1 MAFSAIHNLFHVF
14 ILIFYKKT
22 ILLIKYMIK
31 YYWHQGVGLSH
42 SLKQYLEV
50 VMIDKVLNLIKEPL
64 KKEGIDIVSIS
75 YEKETSNYFL
85 RIIID
90 KIGGVDLDC
99 CVLASNIINPILDE
113 ADIIDDDNYIL
124 DVCSKGGN

>member
-1 MAFSAIHNLFHVF
+1 
-14 ILIFYKKT
+14 
-22 ILLIKYMIK
+22 
-31 YYWHQGVGLSH
+31 
-42 SLKQYLEV
+42 
-50 VMIDKVLNLIKEPL
+50 MIDKVLNLIKEPL

-90 KIGGVDLDC
+90 KIGGVDLEC